1 MLQENP
7 WSPPLCVAIVGI
19 LFCIIIWR
27 IYIFMKMNTGFK
39 DMVTEAFENNVY
51 HNMNIKLGESRF
63 PHFQCTPAY
72 DTLLIFRFVVC
83 IYCICIWF
91 NVVYATKFQLF
102 KAYTSWNWTLITI
115 FFICGTNQSLRA
127 RRERQHECNEIKSN
141 TERKYSGTVENYDIF
156 HLISGNIL
164 VASTIIVTSVVWF
177 ILYPNSHRV
186 NPTIANEHYLG
197 LNSVS
202 EHILNV
208 IFIQVDFYLSTMKI
222 IDANILYVLLFAVTY
237 GIVFVI
243 DWFIDGYAIYPF
255 LSLNHALSSIF
266 LLGLFFIHAI
276 LFKLYVCISKCKSNG
291 GTYGELDRV

>member
-1 MLQENP
+1 
-7 WSPPLCVAIVGI
+7 
-19 LFCIIIWR
+19 
-27 IYIFMKMNTGFK
+27 MNTGFNA
-39 DMVTEAFENNVY
+39 MVTEAFKN

-63 PHFQCTPAY
+63 PHSFQCTPAY

-91 NVVYATKFQLF
+91 NVVYATKFHLF

-115 FFICGTNQSLRA
+115 FFICGTKQSLRA
-127 RRERQHECNEIKSN
+127 HRERQNERISTD
-141 TERKYSGTVENYDIF
+141 TERDDTVKHYDIF

-164 VASTIIVTSVVWF
+164 VVSTIIVTSVVWF
-177 ILYPNSHRV
+177 ILYPNAHRA
-186 NPTIANEHYLG
+186 NPTVANEHYLG

-202 EHILNV
+202 EHLLNV
-208 IFIQVDFYLSTMKI
+208 IFIQLDFYLSTMPI
-222 IDANILYVLLFAVTY
+222 IDANIRYVLLFAVSY

-266 LLGLFFIHAI
+266 LLGLFFIHA
-276 LFKLYVCISKCKSNG
+276 LVFKLYVFISKCKSN